1 MKQVSTTCIPRF
13 VDVHVRTAE
22 RVWNILP
29 IQHIITHKYSAEQ
42 ETTCRTHPILFQ
54 TSPVDVVVDLET
66 CPYIGQGSDVGE
78 EGDREDDCK
87 RDHGGGWVVAQP
99 ADLLV
104 AW

>member
-1 MKQVSTTCIPRF
+1 MQRPIAHNSSDKQEAIRC
-13 VDVHVRTAE
+13 
-22 RVWNILP
+22 
-29 IQHIITHKYSAEQ
+29 
-42 ETTCRTHPILFQ
+42 THPLLFRA
-54 TSPVDVVVDLET
+54 SPVDVVVDLET

-104 AW
+104 A